1 MENFVQDVRYGVRM
15 LLRRPLFTAV
25 AALSLA
31 LGIGANTTIF
41 TILNALLSATVPVEA
56 PHRLVN
62 VHTVDWENPGALTG
76 VSLPN
81 YEDYRDRNKVF
92 EGLVAMVGASVNMIV
107 DDGEPQAV
115 SAQVVTGNYF
125 DVLGVPAALGRTFRP
140 EEDQVPTPVVVL
152 SHGLWEN
159 RFGAD
164 PAIVGGQVN
173 IAGMPFDVIGVA
185 AADFKGL
192 RALAG
197 ENLLWIPMEMRDLVL
212 SGNTGMYIDERRGRF
227 TQVIGR
233 LKDGRNIAEARAEV
247 KAIGASLQEEYPT
260 DNIGREGDVSMYS
273 PISPN
278 QQEQYTRIGSLTMLV
293 VAVVLLIACANVANL
308 LLARAADRE
317 KEVAIRVALGAE
329 RGRLVRQ
336 LLTESILLAL
346 LGAALGVLIAYW
358 GRDVLWA
365 YRPPNLGAAVVELGF
380 DLRVFAFTLAVAV
393 ITGVLFGLAPALQAS
408 KPDLKTTLQEG
419 GRRSSSGGN
428 RAYLRSGLVV
438 AEVALALA
446 TLIGAGLFLRSMH
459 NAQAIDPGF
468 EREHLVLGRLNLQ
481 SAGYSD
487 GRGKQFYVELLE
499 RVQAM
504 PGVDDAALQSG
515 RLLGGGMPHT
525 TMPESTNLNLPE
537 GRGIH
542 VNDVKVTPSYFATTG
557 IALVKGRLFDDF
569 DREDTHKVAVVNEAT
584 VRLFWSDR
592 EPVGQRFRR
601 TVEDWNYEVIG
612 VVEDALINL
621 SRPPQP
627 IIYTSINQF
636 YQSTV
641 EIEVRTRDQPEA
653 VIGDLRAVVRDI
665 DPDLLLRGVRTIGD
679 TLDAALWAPRA
690 GMNLLAMFGGL
701 ALVLALVGIYGV
713 MSYSVNQRH
722 HEIGVRIALGA
733 GRANVIG
740 LVLRQGM
747 TLVGLGLVAGVGVA
761 LFSLRLIQSML
772 WGVSATDPL
781 TFAVVASFLFA
792 AAFVATLIPALR
804 VTRVDPLKA
813 MRDEY

>member
-1 MENFVQDVRYGVRM
+1 M
-15 LLRRPLFTAV
+15 LLKQPLFTTV

-41 TILNALLSATVPVEA
+41 TILNALLGATVPVEA
-56 PHRLVN
+56 PDRLVN
-62 VHTVDWENPGALTG
+62 VHTVDWENPQALTG

-81 YEDYRDRNKVF
+81 YEDYRDRNTVF
-92 EGLVAMVGASVNMIV
+92 EGLVSVVGASVNMIV
-107 DDGEPQAV
+107 DAGEPQVV

-140 EEDQVPTPVVVL
+140 EEDQVPTPVVVF

-164 PAIVGGQVN
+164 PSIVGGQVN

-192 RALAG
+192 RALGG
-197 ENLLWIPMEMRDLVL
+197 EDRLWIPMEMRNLVL
-212 SGNTGMYIDERRGRF
+212 SGNAGIYIDTRRGRF

-233 LKDGRNIAEARAEV
+233 LQDGRNIAEARAEV

-260 DNIGREGDVSMYS
+260 DNIGRDGDVSMYS

-278 QQEQYTRIGSLTMLV
+278 QEEQYRRIGGLTMLV

-317 KEVAIRVALGAE
+317 KEVGIRVALGAD

-336 LLTESILLAL
+336 LLTESTLLAL
-346 LGAALGVLIAYW
+346 VGAAIGVLIAYW
-358 GRDVLWA
+358 GRDLLWA
-365 YRPPNLGAAVVELGF
+365 YRPPNLGAGAVELGF

-419 GRRSSSGGN
+419 GRRGSSDSN
-428 RAYLRSGLVV
+428 RGYLRRGLVV

-446 TLIGAGLFLRSMH
+446 TLIGAGLFLRSMR

-481 SAGYSD
+481 SAGYSE

-499 RVQAM
+499 RVEAVR
-504 PGVDDAALQSG
+504 GVDNAALQSG
-515 RLLGGGMPHT
+515 RLLGGGLPHT

-537 GRGIH
+537 GRGVH
-542 VNDVKVTPSYFATTG
+542 VHDIKVTPSYFDTVG
-557 IALVKGRLFDDF
+557 IALAKGRLFDDF
-569 DREDTHKVAVVNEAT
+569 DRQDTRKVAVVNEAT

-592 EPVGQRFRR
+592 DPIGQRFRR
-601 TVEDWNYEVIG
+601 TVEDWDYEVVG

-621 SRPPQP
+621 GRPPQP

-641 EIEVRTRDQPEA
+641 EIEVRTRDEPEA

-665 DPDLLLRGVRTIGD
+665 DPDLLLSGVRTIGD
-679 TLDAALWAPRA
+679 TLDAALSAPRA
-690 GMNLLAMFGGL
+690 GMNLMTLFGGL
-701 ALVLALVGIYGV
+701 ALVLALIGIYGV
-713 MSYSVNQRH
+713 VSYSVNQRH
-722 HEIGVRIALGA
+722 HEIGIRIALGA
-733 GRANVIG
+733 GRAHVIG
-740 LVLRQGM
+740 LVLQQGM
-747 TLVGLGLVAGVGVA
+747 TLVGLGLVAGFGVA
-761 LFSLRLIQSML
+761 LLSLRLIQSML

-781 TFAVVASFLFA
+781 TFAVVATFLLA
-792 AAFVATLIPALR
+792 TAFVATLIPALR